1 MKVFTWRFAFLIG
14 LTGILTNT
22 FWPVF
27 NTYVPI
33 FLQAGHPLWEGAGDN
48 AQVAG
53 FALGPTLAYFVM
65 TWDNILHMFLTPWAG
80 AKSDTTW
87 NRFGRRMP
95 WLLVGLPLALI
106 GFVLIPYATSL
117 AAIMLFILLTN
128 LGTGIYRAPLRAWL
142 GDFFRPSDRAKADSG
157 VHLLGGVAAAVAFLI
172 GGRMFD
178 SIGRSAPFWL
188 VGFVILISAIIII
201 LFVRE
206 DEELTTSPEIV
217 ANETTLRETI
227 VEMFRSPERS
237 VLFAFLGTFFF
248 HAAHASYQAGVASF
262 GVFELG
268 MTAGRVSQFVG
279 AGAILYILLA
289 VPCGLLATRFGPRR
303 VMMAGMLLYL
313 ASNISTALFVHAEG
327 LFFILTIVG
336 GIAWALVFVSSLPL
350 LLNTD
355 EGNNTGVFTGLYF
368 LAFQMASVVG
378 PLISGALIELSGTQ
392 RLMWYVAGTGMI
404 IAFFC
409 MNRVSDR
416 DFSEVEAVLN
426 AD

>member
-1 MKVFTWRFAFLIG
+1 MKVFTWRFALLIG
-14 LTGILTNT
+14 LTGVLTNT

-48 AQVAG
+48 AQVVG
-53 FALGPTLAYFVM
+53 FALGPTLAYFIM
-65 TWDNILHMFLTPWAG
+65 TWDNILHLFLTPWAG
-80 AKSDTTW
+80 GKSDTTW
-87 NRFGRRMP
+87 NRFGRRLP

-106 GFVLIPYATSL
+106 GFIFIPYATSL

-128 LGTGIYRAPLRAWL
+128 VGTGIFRAPLRAWI
-142 GDFFRPSDRAKADSG
+142 GDFFQPADRAKADSA
-157 VHLLGGVAAAVAFLI
+157 VHLLGGVAAAVVFLI

-188 VGFVILISAIIII
+188 TAFVILIAAIFIV

-206 DEELTTSPEIV
+206 EENLATSPEIV
-217 ANETTLRETI
+217 ANETTLREAVI
-227 VEMFRSPERS
+227 QMFRSPERS

-248 HAAHASYQAGVASF
+248 HAAHASYQAGAASF

-268 MTAGRVSQFVG
+268 MTAGRISQFVG
-279 AGAILYILLA
+279 ISAILYILFA
-289 VPCGLLATRFGPRR
+289 VPSGLLATRFGPRR
-303 VMMAGMLLYL
+303 VMMAGMLLY
-313 ASNISTALFVHAEG
+313 AATNILNALFAYTEG
-327 LFFILTIVG
+327 VLFILIVIG
-336 GIAWALVFVSSLPL
+336 GAAWALIFVTSLPL
-350 LLNTD
+350 FLNTD

-378 PLISGALIELSGTQ
+378 PLLSGALIELTGTQ

-404 IAFFC
+404 LAFFC
-409 MNRVSDR
+409 MTRVSER